1 MLELKSYTK
10 EEIIKPLG
18 IGSLRADHITK
29 KLKNDG
35 YTFTTSG
42 RGATYRITITALPT
56 QGLKEFAKQ

>member
-10 EEIIKPLG
+10 EEIIKLLG
-18 IGSLRADHITK
+18 IGSLRTDVIAK